1 MADGF
6 GLADILDVVQPVA
19 TAGMGAAS
27 KVADSSLWSNLWSG
41 VKGGIGTLGD
51 VAKTALPIAQLG
63 ATGYGIYSGVQGAG
77 QLAEQTKIAK
87 RAAGTQE
94 RVAGEAMAAA
104 QPAREF
110 AKTEFA
116 RAAEGQ
122 VDPAIQAQIDLW
134 AQGAKQQA
142 MDYLARA
149 GIADS
154 STAQTWLAWIDQQ
167 AQAMKAEALQ
177 RQQGLALSATGA
189 ATGALG
195 TAGGVAGAEAAG
207 AQQQQQDL
215 QALIGQA
222 NEQLAKLAG
231 GAA

>member
-1 MADGF
+1 MAEDFF

-19 TAGMGAAS
+19 TAGWDAVS
-27 KVADSSLWSNLWSG
+27 NPSFWSNIWSG
-41 VKGGIGTLGD
+41 VKGGFGALGD

-63 ATGYGIYSGVQGAG
+63 ATGYGIYGGVQAAG
-77 QLAEQTKIAK
+77 QLAERTKMAK
-87 RAAGTQE
+87 RAAEMQE
-94 RVAGEAMAAA
+94 RASGEAMAAG

-110 AKTEFA
+110 ATTEFA
-116 RAAEGQ
+116 RAAAGQ
-122 VDPAIQAQIDLW
+122 VDPAIQSQINLW

-167 AQAMKAEALQ
+167 AQAMKSEALQ
-177 RQQGLALSATGA
+177 RQQGLAIQATSAAAGA
-189 ATGALG
+189 FG
-195 TAGGVAGAEAAG
+195 TAGSVAGAEGAG
-207 AQQQQQDL
+207 AREQQRGL
-215 QALIGQA
+215 QALIDQA

-231 GAA
+231 RAA